1 MKPIK
6 VGLVSLGCSKNLV
19 DSERML
25 FKLRAAG
32 YQLVTEP
39 GEAEV
44 AIVNTCGFIQ
54 SAKEEAIDTILE
66 LAALKRDGTLQKI
79 ILTGCLTERY
89 RQEAADLFEEV
100 DAVIGIGDNKDIVE
114 ILNRVLGNERV
125 VQFAPKQDVE
135 LSGERIISTLPFF
148 AYLKVAEGCNNRCSY
163 CAIPDIRGPYRSEPM
178 EDILKEATWLAEHH
192 VTELVVIAQDTTRYG
207 EDLYGTS
214 KLPELL
220 RKLCH
225 IPGIQWVRVL
235 YCYPERITDEL
246 LDVLAEEPHMVPYL
260 DLPIQHCDGEIL
272 KRMRRPGNEETLRNL
287 IAHIRERV
295 PNVTLRTTLITG
307 FPGETKEQF
316 NRLGDFVQDMQ
327 FDQLGCF
334 AYSEE
339 DGTPAAEFE
348 DQIDEEVR
356 AHRAEIIM
364 EQQTE
369 VSAEK
374 NAAKIGQ
381 RMTAVIEG
389 YDKWAE
395 CYFGRTMADAPDID
409 GKIFIRSDRAL
420 KLGEYITV
428 EVFDTMD
435 FDLLAEEVPYESAE

>member
-260 DLPIQHCDGEIL
+260 DLPIQHCD
-272 KRMRRPGNEETLRNL
+272 
-287 IAHIRERV
+287 V
-295 PNVTLRTTLITG
+295 
-307 FPGETKEQF
+307 
-316 NRLGDFVQDMQ
+316 
-327 FDQLGCF
+327 
-334 AYSEE
+334 
-339 DGTPAAEFE
+339 
-348 DQIDEEVR
+348 
-356 AHRAEIIM
+356 
-364 EQQTE
+364 
-369 VSAEK
+369 
-374 NAAKIGQ
+374 
-381 RMTAVIEG
+381 
-389 YDKWAE
+389 
-395 CYFGRTMADAPDID
+395 
-409 GKIFIRSDRAL
+409 
-420 KLGEYITV
+420 
-428 EVFDTMD
+428 
-435 FDLLAEEVPYESAE
+435 

>member
-148 AYLKVAEGCNNRCSY
+148 AYL
-163 CAIPDIRGPYRSEPM
+163 
-178 EDILKEATWLAEHH
+178 
-192 VTELVVIAQDTTRYG
+192 
-207 EDLYGTS
+207 
-214 KLPELL
+214 
-220 RKLCH
+220 
-225 IPGIQWVRVL
+225 
-235 YCYPERITDEL
+235 
-246 LDVLAEEPHMVPYL
+246 
-260 DLPIQHCDGEIL
+260 
-272 KRMRRPGNEETLRNL
+272 
-287 IAHIRERV
+287 
-295 PNVTLRTTLITG
+295 
-307 FPGETKEQF
+307 
-316 NRLGDFVQDMQ
+316 
-327 FDQLGCF
+327 
-334 AYSEE
+334 
-339 DGTPAAEFE
+339 
-348 DQIDEEVR
+348 
-356 AHRAEIIM
+356 
-364 EQQTE
+364 
-369 VSAEK
+369 
-374 NAAKIGQ
+374 
-381 RMTAVIEG
+381 
-389 YDKWAE
+389 
-395 CYFGRTMADAPDID
+395 
-409 GKIFIRSDRAL
+409 
-420 KLGEYITV
+420 
-428 EVFDTMD
+428 
-435 FDLLAEEVPYESAE
+435 